1 MRELKRIFLSP
12 ARLLLL
18 GGLLLACIMLYLA
31 EDVHNPGFYRRYEQ
45 TLAYYRAHPR
55 RSAAEEMDRELAHIQ
70 TLALLWRWDHGDDVS
85 EFTAEELSMYYGEDF
100 DLRLQTGELQIPD
113 SAMTYLFRR
122 QEVLQS
128 LRDLVQY
135 QWDYPDYLN
144 TVHQNA
150 AQMAA
155 MSVFSGQS
163 GFSAKNIEK
172 TDRDF
177 PTQVRL
183 RLDNNLALEHL
194 VSDQLGTSCLLVY
207 VLAVVLAFLDERRRG
222 LWTLIHA
229 APRGR
234 AGLAL
239 CRAGILLLAAALGTL
254 VIFGGKF
261 VAISLRCGGWGDL
274 SRTVQSSPAFRNCP
288 DVMTVGAFL
297 RRFFFLKVVGAWLAG
312 LIVWAILQGVHH
324 LPLAIAAAAVLLG
337 AEYGCYRLIPDSYSL
352 VILRYANLF
361 ALVDLP
367 ALSLHYLNVNLFGEP
382 VRGTMLTLGLMP
394 PLALLALGANLLIAA
409 RKKPVSRENPVLSLL
424 DRLRRPVSR
433 LVGRLGLLGQE
444 LYKLLWLQKGLAVL
458 LAVGVFC
465 FAALEAPY
473 PDTELYN
480 TRLAGL
486 SASMAGPITQDT
498 LASIDEKL
506 TTYAAWDQTEAVR
519 AQTELLRELKV
530 KVKASL
536 AQKDGAWLIAQAG
549 PAALMSRQST
559 AQGRKN
565 GLILLLALCL
575 LLSGL
580 FAAEPQNRITLL
592 LRGSPGGRG
601 RLLRTKLLAAL
612 VATGLLWLLFSLG
625 ELRAIVATYGPL
637 PLRAPLCSM
646 DCFAAWPAGISLGAG
661 VLGYLLLRL
670 LGLLAAAM
678 GVLLISA
685 LCTRINTAM
694 LAACAALVLP
704 AALSYMGLGLFDSLS
719 AARLLSPMACGP
731 WTWPLAAAWILAA
744 GWAVSRLCDR
754 HPVQSRARR

>member
-135 QWDYPDYLN
+135 QWDYPEYLN

-172 TDRDF
+172 TDQDF

-261 VAISLRCGGWGDL
+261 AAISLRCGG
-274 SRTVQSSPAFRNCP
+274 
-288 DVMTVGAFL
+288 
-297 RRFFFLKVVGAWLAG
+297 
-312 LIVWAILQGVHH
+312 
-324 LPLAIAAAAVLLG
+324 
-337 AEYGCYRLIPDSYSL
+337 
-352 VILRYANLF
+352 
-361 ALVDLP
+361 
-367 ALSLHYLNVNLFGEP
+367 
-382 VRGTMLTLGLMP
+382 
-394 PLALLALGANLLIAA
+394 
-409 RKKPVSRENPVLSLL
+409 
-424 DRLRRPVSR
+424 
-433 LVGRLGLLGQE
+433 
-444 LYKLLWLQKGLAVL
+444 
-458 LAVGVFC
+458 
-465 FAALEAPY
+465 
-473 PDTELYN
+473 
-480 TRLAGL
+480 
-486 SASMAGPITQDT
+486 
-498 LASIDEKL
+498 
-506 TTYAAWDQTEAVR
+506 
-519 AQTELLRELKV
+519 
-530 KVKASL
+530 
-536 AQKDGAWLIAQAG
+536 
-549 PAALMSRQST
+549 
-559 AQGRKN
+559 
-565 GLILLLALCL
+565 
-575 LLSGL
+575 
-580 FAAEPQNRITLL
+580 
-592 LRGSPGGRG
+592 
-601 RLLRTKLLAAL
+601 
-612 VATGLLWLLFSLG
+612 
-625 ELRAIVATYGPL
+625 
-637 PLRAPLCSM
+637 
-646 DCFAAWPAGISLGAG
+646 
-661 VLGYLLLRL
+661 
-670 LGLLAAAM
+670 
-678 GVLLISA
+678 
-685 LCTRINTAM
+685 
-694 LAACAALVLP
+694 
-704 AALSYMGLGLFDSLS
+704 
-719 AARLLSPMACGP
+719 
-731 WTWPLAAAWILAA
+731 
-744 GWAVSRLCDR
+744 
-754 HPVQSRARR
+754 